1 MSLLTHTS
9 LFVPVMCLGVFDFS
23 VEESLTPSVIHQK
36 RMNDSFKRSSLLAE
50 QLQEY
55 ELAKEGG
62 YLGLEGYV
70 NFSEVDLSTLV
81 TVRMMCT

>member
-1 MSLLTHTS
+1 M
-9 LFVPVMCLGVFDFS
+9 FDFS
-23 VEESLTPSVIHQK
+23 VEESLPPSVIHQK
-36 RMNDSFKRSSLLAE
+36 RVHETYKRSSLLAE

-55 ELAKEGG
+55 ELAREGG

-81 TVRMMCT
+81 FC

>member
-1 MSLLTHTS
+1 M
-9 LFVPVMCLGVFDFS
+9 
-23 VEESLTPSVIHQK
+23 IRQK
-36 RMNDSFKRSSLLAE
+36 RMDEKRSSLLAE

-62 YLGLEGYV
+62 YLGLESYV

-81 TVRMMCT
+81 YNVM

>member
-1 MSLLTHTS
+1 
-9 LFVPVMCLGVFDFS
+9 MCLLVTCLAFDFP
-23 VEESLTPSVIHQK
+23 VEESLPPSMIRQK
-36 RMNDSFKRSSLLAE
+36 RMDEKRSSLLAE

-62 YLGLEGYV
+62 YLGLESYV

-81 TVRMMCT
+81 YNVM